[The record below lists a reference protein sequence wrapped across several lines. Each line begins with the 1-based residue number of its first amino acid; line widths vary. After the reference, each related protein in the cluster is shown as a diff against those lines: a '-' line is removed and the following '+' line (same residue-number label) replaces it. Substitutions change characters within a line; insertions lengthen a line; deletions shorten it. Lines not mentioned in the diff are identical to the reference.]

1 MTPAGEGPRAESIRC
16 SGLQTRGQCE
26 ACNDVVRGGSKRV
39 KMLQSLCLVVWR
51 RLLETTVLQGS
62 RLKSKRWKSLSG
74 GVTWHLYFL
83 MQPNEPGRCGR
94 HESD

>member
-1 MTPAGEGPRAESIRC
+1 MLLACRREGNARRVTMLY
-16 SGLQTRGQCE
+16 G
-26 ACNDVVRGGSKRV
+26 KRV
-39 KMLQSLCLVVWR
+39 KMLQSLCLVVWP

-62 RLKSKRWKSLSG
+62 RLKAKRWKSLSG